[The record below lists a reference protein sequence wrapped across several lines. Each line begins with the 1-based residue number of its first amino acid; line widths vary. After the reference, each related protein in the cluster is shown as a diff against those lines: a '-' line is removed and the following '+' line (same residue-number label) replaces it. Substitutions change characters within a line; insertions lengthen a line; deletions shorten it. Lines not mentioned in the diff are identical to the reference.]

1 MFRTLGWPEA
11 LIVLSVILLVFGVG
25 KLPQVGGAMGRGIRE
40 FRRGQAGLTE
50 ELDEEKPAKRSKR
63 DSKKLVAGQ
72 TEGEFDR
79 G

>member
-11 LIVLSVILLVFGVG
+11 LIVLSVVLLVFGVG

-50 ELDEEKPAKRSKR
+50 EPDEEKPTKRSKK
-63 DSKKLVAGQ
+63 DSKKLAAGQ
-72 TEGEFDR
+72 TEGELDR